1 MTSRRMGDRTTDSVH
16 EPRLEERLPSQHRL
30 RELTEY
36 FDRSDT
42 SDPETWEEAT
52 ETRTAR
58 RELEQLSVRLP
69 REDVLELKRR
79 AADAGIGYT
88 TLLRLIVREYL
99 RRPAPLP

>member
-1 MTSRRMGDRTTDSVH
+1 MRTELPNTSEMSI
-16 EPRLEERLPSQHRL
+16 EEIAA
-30 RELTEY
+30 Y
-36 FDRSDT
+36 FDETDT
-42 SDPETWEEAT
+42 GDLPLEEAT
-52 ETRTAR
+52 ELVIVRP
-58 RELEQLSVRLP
+58 ELEQLSIRLP